1 MGSPINSP
9 NPNPIDSPN
18 VNPIDSP
25 NPDPIDSPNTDPI
38 DRVMHGLCVRAGAH
52 PDKIPA
58 CMLPCAETFWCACC
72 HMPSR
77 VRDGIHTALDEPGS
91 VCWCICCK
99 LIPSSALHTTSLAL
113 LALF

>member
-52 PDKIPA
+52 PDKIGA
-58 CMLPCAETFWCACC
+58 ILLFVYDQSE
-72 HMPSR
+72 S
-77 VRDGIHTALDEPGS
+77 LD
-91 VCWCICCK
+91 
-99 LIPSSALHTTSLAL
+99 
-113 LALF
+113 